1 MGYDY
6 QGDATCAADGMCQVK
21 CPVKINTGELIKQ
34 IRSDELEGG
43 AHPRAEKAA
52 RVRASFLAVT
62 CSQRGRP
69 QLLLYLYLSKS
80 SCYRSWCP
88 LHACLMP
95 LPAAS

>member
-1 MGYDY
+1 
-6 QGDATCAADGMCQVK
+6 MCQVK